1 MLDMRVRN
9 FLCSITAL
17 LVIFTSCKEEQKDF
31 SAAKTPG
38 AKENLYEYKNFFLLE
53 KDGLNQPYVGDT
65 MPYYEDGVYYIYY
78 LKDGGDSYNHSI
90 YLATTKDF
98 LTYEEYQEP
107 ILEAS
112 RGSEQDSWI
121 GTGSVVK
128 VGNKYYL
135 FYTGH
140 STSLDTK
147 EKIMVAE
154 GDSLFSFTK
163 KTGWEIDPPAELRQK
178 TDFRDPEAYFDV
190 ESKKIILTVTA
201 SKNNIARI
209 LKFSLSLDLSDVSY
223 DGIIF
228 SDPTKKFWNLECS
241 DAFKIGNKY
250 YLTYSAQNDSLYYA
264 VSDNPYGPY
273 SSVKALD
280 GKLFYAAKHVESE
293 DGAYMVG
300 WARRS
305 ESPSS
310 TQEVS
315 AWAGNLLVQ
324 KILQNENG
332 ELLLAPVDSIENQFD
347 KKVKLLCKKNTKIE
361 AGSLIN
367 YTEAFDCLESFKISG
382 KFKAEG
388 KGSFGLAF
396 DYNGRTNKNKL
407 ISICPNEEKIELL
420 FNEGSTLITETDLE
434 ILPNEEY
441 AFSYIQEGSVG
452 VFYVDGKK
460 ALTVR
465 LYGVCGNK
473 ISLFAENCSVQF
485 SSLSQFT
492 R

>member
-1 MLDMRVRN
+1 MRVRN

-38 AKENLYEYKNFFLLE
+38 AKENLYEYKNFFLPE

-201 SKNNIARI
+201 SKNNI
-209 LKFSLSLDLSDVSY
+209 
-223 DGIIF
+223 
-228 SDPTKKFWNLECS
+228 
-241 DAFKIGNKY
+241 
-250 YLTYSAQNDSLYYA
+250 
-264 VSDNPYGPY
+264 PY
-273 SSVKALD
+273 
-280 GKLFYAAKHVESE
+280 
-293 DGAYMVG
+293 
-300 WARRS
+300 
-305 ESPSS
+305 
-310 TQEVS
+310 Q
-315 AWAGNLLVQ
+315 
-324 KILQNENG
+324 I
-332 ELLLAPVDSIENQFD
+332 
-347 KKVKLLCKKNTKIE
+347 
-361 AGSLIN
+361 
-367 YTEAFDCLESFKISG
+367 
-382 KFKAEG
+382 
-388 KGSFGLAF
+388 
-396 DYNGRTNKNKL
+396 
-407 ISICPNEEKIELL
+407 
-420 FNEGSTLITETDLE
+420 
-434 ILPNEEY
+434 
-441 AFSYIQEGSVG
+441 
-452 VFYVDGKK
+452 
-460 ALTVR
+460 
-465 LYGVCGNK
+465 
-473 ISLFAENCSVQF
+473 
-485 SSLSQFT
+485 
-492 R
+492 